1 MYLAHLKLKNF
12 RCFNNLELLLPPGI
26 TIFLGGNAQGKTTL
40 LEAIYLLA
48 IAKAFRAENER
59 EVVSWQEVING
70 GQAFVDG
77 VISSSGERTRVI
89 VGYRVVGDPQTLR
102 NELTPHSLGYAVR
115 KEIRVGGVKRT
126 ASGLVGLLNVV
137 LFSADDI
144 DLIQG
149 SPHTRRRYLD
159 ILISQADTLYLKALQ
174 RYRRILHQRNQLLR
188 LIHAERARGDELEF
202 WNRELAREGTFI
214 IQRRC
219 QVMGTISTTGR
230 QILLELTGDREKL
243 DLNYGSNVQLDEGIQ
258 ISEETF
264 LVALESSL
272 RRDSLLGSTS
282 VGPHR
287 DDFRIL
293 VNGRNMDTFSSRG
306 QARTLGLTLRL
317 AEAAY
322 LKAFKGEP
330 IVLLDDVLSELDFER
345 RQLVLERVRSYDQI
359 FITATEIEPFQKDFL
374 SEAALCEINAGSAK
388 WIERSK
394 LQASAES
401 I

>member
-12 RCFNNLELLLPPGI
+12 RCFKDLELSPPPGI
-26 TIFLGGNAQGKTTL
+26 TIFVGGNAQGKTTL

-59 EVVSWQEVING
+59 EVVNWQEVMNV

-77 VISSSGERTRVI
+77 VISNSGESTRVI
-89 VGYRVVGDPQTLR
+89 VGYQVVGDPQTDRTELKPHNLR
-102 NELTPHSLGYAVR
+102 YAVR
-115 KEIRVGGVKRT
+115 KEIRVGGVRRT

-137 LFSADDI
+137 LFSANDI

-149 SPHTRRRYLD
+149 SPATRRRYLD
-159 ILISQADTLYLKALQ
+159 ILISQADSLYLKALQ
-174 RYRRILHQRNQLLR
+174 RYRRVLHQRNQLLR
-188 LIHAERARGDELEF
+188 LIHAKRAGGDELEF
-202 WNRELAREGTFI
+202 WNRELAREGAFI

-219 QVMGTISTTGR
+219 QVMGTISVTGR
-230 QILLELTGDREKL
+230 QILLELTGDREEL
-243 DLNYGSNVQLDEGIQ
+243 DLIYGSNVQLDEGIQ
-258 ISEETF
+258 IAEEAF
-264 LVALESSL
+264 LVALESS
-272 RRDSLLGSTS
+272 RQKDFLLGSTS

-287 DDFRIL
+287 DDFKIL

-345 RQLVLERVRSYDQI
+345 RHLVLERVRSYDQI
-359 FITATEIEPFQKDFL
+359 FLTATEIGPFQKNFL
-374 SEAALCEINAGSAK
+374 SESALCEINAGSAK
-388 WIERSK
+388 WI
-394 LQASAES
+394 
-401 I
+401 